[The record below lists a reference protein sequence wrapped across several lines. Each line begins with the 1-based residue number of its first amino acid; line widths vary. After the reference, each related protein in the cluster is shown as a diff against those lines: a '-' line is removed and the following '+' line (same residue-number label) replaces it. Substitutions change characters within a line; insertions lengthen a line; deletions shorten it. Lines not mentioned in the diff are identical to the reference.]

1 MLATLKVQLSAANKK
16 NRGILNKHLV
26 VSKNQTDLNA
36 AFAYNN
42 ISNILMVDIE
52 NYNVNI
58 AIQNTNT
65 DICLCLIAE

>member
-1 MLATLKVQLSAANKK
+1 MLATLKVQLSAANKR